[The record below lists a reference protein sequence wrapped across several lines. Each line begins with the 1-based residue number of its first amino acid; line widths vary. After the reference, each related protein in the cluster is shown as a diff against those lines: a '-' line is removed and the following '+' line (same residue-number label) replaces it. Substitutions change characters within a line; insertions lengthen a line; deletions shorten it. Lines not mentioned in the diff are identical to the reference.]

1 MQPQIICSIASCIC
15 SCIVIIFNWVNGFV
29 YLSITDIAWCFSFSS
44 CSIFVVNLCEY
55 FCAVAHIIATAAMLP
70 WSSVHLVVHV
80 LVAGDAA
87 ALVAALVA
95 ALLLDPVLLDG
106 VVALVVVF
114 AAASLRCLHFRWL
127 VSHDWMLCVSGAVFC
142 SILENACAICC
153 VACSII
159 CDMDRICC
167 WVGNVACILLFGAGW
182 WWERFGDGR
191 MLLDGLF
198 CQFYQ
203 LLHFLFHLVLVGGGN
218 VLAMVGCSWMAC
230 SVNST
235 SCYIS
240 SVP

>member
-1 MQPQIICSIASCIC
+1 
-15 SCIVIIFNWVNGFV
+15 
-29 YLSITDIAWCFSFSS
+29 
-44 CSIFVVNLCEY
+44 
-55 FCAVAHIIATAAMLP
+55 
-70 WSSVHLVVHV
+70 
-80 LVAGDAA
+80 
-87 ALVAALVA
+87 
-95 ALLLDPVLLDG
+95 
-106 VVALVVVF
+106 
-114 AAASLRCLHFRWL
+114 
-127 VSHDWMLCVSGAVFC
+127 MLCVSGAVFC

-240 SVP
+240 SVPWVLLISLWFISLVCVLILIPYTYGDFCNPHIHTGIDLDPRMHTGDCMSSRPLGLSFVFPAN